1 MDQEHPM
8 AMHKTPI
15 TVQDKFRNAL
25 HAIKPTGG
33 DYIPAPKPPPNPPC
47 VPGIVACFCAKPSCP
62 S

>member
-1 MDQEHPM
+1 M